1 MGAAQMP
8 HLPVVVSH
16 FEHPVA
22 YALDTQQWPPIQVVL
37 VQWAGA
43 EQIAPA
49 AFDEHLES
57 AMA

>member
-1 MGAAQMP
+1 MP
-8 HLPVVVSH
+8 HLPVVASH

-37 VQWAGA
+37 VQWSGA

-57 AMA
+57 AIA